1 MPFYRRDIRISK
13 KGYGDIHVDEHD
25 RLSNI
30 TLIVLYCSTFQ
41 CFISFKIFV
50 HEDIFFNIKR
60 FFLVFFKY
68 LYDTIECRSFSESY

>member
-1 MPFYRRDIRISK
+1 VPFYRRDIRISK

-41 CFISFKIFV
+41 CFISFEKKLLLSCL
-50 HEDIFFNIKR
+50 NS
-60 FFLVFFKY
+60 FK
-68 LYDTIECRSFSESY
+68 LPVM